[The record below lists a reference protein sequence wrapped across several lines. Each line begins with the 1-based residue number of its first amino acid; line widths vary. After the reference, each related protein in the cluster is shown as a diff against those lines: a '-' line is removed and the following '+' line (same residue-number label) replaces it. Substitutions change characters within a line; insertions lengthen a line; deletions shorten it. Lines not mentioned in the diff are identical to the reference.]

1 MEKRDVLKIN
11 RQFLLLT
18 RQLAREGRAAEI
30 MTGLP
35 RAVIDKVASLDM
47 DEIDELAETVPVS
60 LYTFRLTD
68 SALERLLLR
77 VRNRARSGVG
87 PRVFLQLQL
96 DSDASTWRSELFA
109 YALPP
114 REQALRL
121 WPNNVVSLE
130 LSILRAPGGRERSRN
145 CR

>member
-1 MEKRDVLKIN
+1 M
-11 RQFLLLT
+11 
-18 RQLAREGRAAEI
+18 G
-30 MTGLP
+30 
-35 RAVIDKVASLDM
+35 
-47 DEIDELAETVPVS
+47 
-60 LYTFRLTD
+60 
-68 SALERLLLR
+68 

-121 WPNNVVSLE
+121 WRAAE
-130 LSILRAPGGRERSRN
+130 LLHPRRPLSRGYALVEKRGGGVLTQAAQARAEGALTLHFADGAVDAHVDGSGGAASRPSGQPRPERAKVDQPKLL
-145 CR
+145 